1 MPAYVI
7 ANIRVEDAEAYE
19 GYRAVVP
26 AVITQFGGRYLVR
39 GGRFEAL
46 EGDMTLGRV
55 IILEFPSYEDARRW
69 YDSPEYEAAKAI
81 RQGCSF
87 GDVLIVEGV

>member
-19 GYRAVVP
+19 EYRAVVP
-26 AVITQFGGRYLVR
+26 AVIARFGGRYLVR
-39 GGRFEAL
+39 GGRSEAL

>member
-19 GYRAVVP
+19 EYRAVVP
-26 AVITQFGGRYLVR
+26 AVIARFGGRYLVR
-39 GGRFEAL
+39 GGRSETL

>member
-7 ANIRVEDAEAYE
+7 ANIRVQDAEAYE
-19 GYRAVVP
+19 EYRRVVP
-26 AVITQFGGRYLVR
+26 AVIERFGGRYLVR
-39 GGRFEAL
+39 GGRSDAL

-55 IILEFPSYEDARRW
+55 IILEFPSYEDARSW
-69 YDSPEYEAAKAI
+69 YDSPEYAAAKEI
-81 RQGCSF
+81 RQGCSI

>member
-46 EGDMTLGRV
+46 EGYMTLGRV